1 MTTLFVDGSHGTVG
15 LALQPHLDQLQAEGL
30 ITQAP
35 PLPEEHRK
43 DTAARAAAYR
53 NADLVVL
60 CLPDALAADAA
71 ALALSVNP
79 NVRILDASAAH
90 RCQSTWLYGLPE
102 LPAIR
107 RKDFRNAQLVANPG
121 CFATGCIL
129 MSQPLVEWRPGCGWV
144 EPSFAFQGMTGYSA
158 AGHKGR
164 PGPMRMAQ
172 LGTPHRHLA
181 EIAHFS
187 DVEPMLTTAIGGWER
202 GMMVQTTV
210 KLPLAHALAA
220 CQAAYAGM
228 PDIQVRLATEGPA
241 IHAEM
246 HNGTNQLT
254 LALAEQP
261 YGGTTLVAAYDN
273 LGKGSAGAAADNL
286 RRMLA

>member
-43 DTAARAAAYR
+43 DTAARDAAYR

-121 CFATGCIL
+121 CFATARPQDTRAGQARC
-129 MSQPLVEWRPGCGWV
+129 EWPNSACL
-144 EPSFAFQGMTGYSA
+144 TGTWP
-158 AGHKGR
+158 R
-164 PGPMRMAQ
+164 
-172 LGTPHRHLA
+172 
-181 EIAHFS
+181 
-187 DVEPMLTTAIGGWER
+187 
-202 GMMVQTTV
+202 
-210 KLPLAHALAA
+210 LPTSV
-220 CQAAYAGM
+220 M
-228 PDIQVRLATEGPA
+228 
-241 IHAEM
+241 
-246 HNGTNQLT
+246 
-254 LALAEQP
+254 
-261 YGGTTLVAAYDN
+261 
-273 LGKGSAGAAADNL
+273 
-286 RRMLA
+286 

>member
-1 MTTLFVDGSHGTVG
+1 
-15 LALQPHLDQLQAEGL
+15 
-30 ITQAP
+30 
-35 PLPEEHRK
+35 
-43 DTAARAAAYR
+43 
-53 NADLVVL
+53 
-60 CLPDALAADAA
+60 
-71 ALALSVNP
+71 
-79 NVRILDASAAH
+79 
-90 RCQSTWLYGLPE
+90 
-102 LPAIR
+102 
-107 RKDFRNAQLVANPG
+107 
-121 CFATGCIL
+121 
-129 MSQPLVEWRPGCGWV
+129 MSQPLVEWRPGCGWA